1 MKQKVTYTD
10 LLPAGLVITFDDNTL
25 LVGTSLKQTKG
36 DEQHE
41 RLLPQEGR

>member
-1 MKQKVTYTD
+1 MNQKVTYTD
-10 LLPAGLVITFDDNTL
+10 LLPEGLVIMYDDNTL

-41 RLLPQEGR
+41 RVLPQEGR